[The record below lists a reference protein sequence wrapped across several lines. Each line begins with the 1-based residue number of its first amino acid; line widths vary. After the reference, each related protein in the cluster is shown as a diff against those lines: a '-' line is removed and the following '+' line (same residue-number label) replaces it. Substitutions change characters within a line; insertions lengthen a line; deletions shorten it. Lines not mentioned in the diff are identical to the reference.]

1 MKRFVASLLVILVG
15 ALGYAVYDLR
25 EQNQRVQSALATQ
38 NRQLAAL
45 KGGVERHNRE
55 VANQQTEEQRKL
67 HALQAELAAARNV
80 LQKLRSDLEDAK
92 EQKAV
97 DARMPRPS
105 EDLTEESTKL
115 KQLRQQIADV
125 QKRIDE
131 TNRRIKDEAS
141 ARHTTKREAEEYYS
155 AQVQVRQEE
164 INRLNTELHE
174 IRDER
179 TPKAK
184 DRQRDLR
191 ALISQNQEFVRQIRT
206 AKNAASASASAEN
219 NQRQQELARSRRS
232 LPELTEQRDALK
244 RSYDQELQNYQAL
257 QKDKGA
263 YNAKQSSDQ
272 TEVASTQD
280 KITLQ
285 QSIVARLEA
294 DVVTQEAEVHRLT
307 IQPAP

>member
-1 MKRFVASLLVILVG
+1 MQAHLLPGLFQ
-15 ALGYAVYDLR
+15 ATSCAV
-25 EQNQRVQSALATQ
+25 EQ
-38 NRQLAAL
+38 
-45 KGGVERHNRE
+45 
-55 VANQQTEEQRKL
+55 
-67 HALQAELAAARNV
+67 ELARQTAGDIDEHCPNGQPAQDRI
-80 LQKLRSDLEDAK
+80 E
-92 EQKAV
+92 V
-97 DARMPRPS
+97 DARVH
-105 EDLTEESTKL
+105 
-115 KQLRQQIADV
+115 QHQQGAGPGHVLVQAQQSGRLPPANQFALAQRIARRSDDQDDAGNAEIAPDPHHVGDV